1 MAMKTKSYVVDVAS
15 YQPTNLAEYVAAG
28 ASGAIVKVSQ
38 GTYYQNPKG
47 WGQVANAQASHME
60 VAGYFYATFKSN
72 QSLAVLESQYAI
84 ASARAMGVPTGAYL
98 ATDWEEGGGNDVT
111 GPRQANTAALIASMQ
126 TIQQA
131 GYKPLLYSGA
141 YVLQHNIDTA
151 AVLRQFPNSLW
162 VASYPTMKPVNAADM
177 GYFPSMDGVALW
189 QFTSNWHG
197 KNVDASIVLLD
208 TGNGTEKEDEN
219 MAWHPEVAYNDLGRF
234 KVTRPSGAPLYTDYT
249 LQKQLGL
256 MCKVGE
262 VYKIVAAKGGAVCAG
277 KGQWF
282 AQADGLTK
290 INTLSVNPNHT
301 GQICKIV
308 TDDAYT
314 QNEPA
319 PGKGIKHLP
328 KGSTWH
334 VLGRKGRYLIVGN
347 KDTGTYLDASKAKII
362 LF

>member
-1 MAMKTKSYVVDVAS
+1 MKAKSYIVDVAS
-15 YQPTNLAEYVAAG
+15 YQPTDLTAYAAAG
-28 ASGAIVKVSQ
+28 AAGAIVKVSQ
-38 GTYYQNPKG
+38 GTTYQNPKG
-47 WGQVANAQASHME
+47 WGQVASAKANGLE
-60 VAGYFYATFKSN
+60 VAGYFYATFKNS

-84 ASARAMGVPTGAYL
+84 ASARTMGVPAGAYL
-98 ATDWEEGGGNDVT
+98 ATDWEEGGGNSVK
-111 GPRQANTAALIASMQ
+111 GNRQANTAAVIASMQ
-126 TIQQA
+126 TIKQA

-141 YVLQHNIDTA
+141 YVLQNNIDVP

-177 GYFPSMDGVALW
+177 AYFPSMDGVALW

-197 KNVDASIVLLD
+197 KSVDCSIVLLD
-208 TGNGTEKEDEN
+208 TGNGANDGDDEN
-219 MAWHPEVAYNDLGRF
+219 MAWHPEVDYNDLGRF
-234 KVTRPSGAPLYTDYT
+234 KITRPDGAPLYSDYT
-249 LQKQLGL
+249 LQKSLGRKG
-256 MCKVGE
+256 KVGE
-262 VYKIVAAKGGAVCAG
+262 VYKIFAAKGGAVCAG

-314 QNEPA
+314 QNTTA
-319 PGKGIKHLP
+319 PSKGIKHLP

-347 KDTGTYLDASKAKII
+347 KGTGTYLDGQKAKII